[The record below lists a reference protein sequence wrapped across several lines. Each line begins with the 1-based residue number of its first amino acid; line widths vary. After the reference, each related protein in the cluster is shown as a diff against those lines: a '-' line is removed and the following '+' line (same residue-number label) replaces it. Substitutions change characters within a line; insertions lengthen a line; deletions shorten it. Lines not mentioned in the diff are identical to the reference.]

1 MHSNPWYSFVFTV
14 VLFSYTDT
22 SSASAQSMPAQS
34 AGTQSV
40 SARSMPAQSA
50 NPRSASTPSPRPH
63 KYPYQNPALPVAGR
77 VSDLLG
83 RMTVEEKIRQLDM
96 FWGKEVADMTG
107 HEATAYNGAKV
118 SAVIGTHGIGSIHD
132 FYPVSA
138 GIANQIQRY
147 AIEKTRLGIP
157 VLFIEEGLHGYSG
170 KGSTEFPIPLQ
181 LASAWDTAL
190 VRRVGHV
197 IATETRAHGVD
208 MILGP
213 VLCLARDP
221 RWGRA
226 EETYGED
233 PYLDAWN
240 GVSMVKGMQ
249 GAGLSRPD
257 AVISEPK
264 HFMTHGIP
272 EGGSNTAPVNMGERE
287 NRTDFLYPF
296 EKAVR
301 VGGAM
306 GIMAAYSELD
316 GIPCVDNHW
325 MLTDVLRKE
334 WGFKGFVLSDLGA
347 IKLTLTAHHVARD
360 TADAMAQTLHAGLD
374 MQFYDF
380 GHEELIKAVSAD
392 ITGKTLSMEDLDRA
406 AGDVLRVKFLLGLF
420 DHPYTDTTLADK
432 VFHTGDSQDL
442 ALTAAREGIV
452 LLKND
457 KNTLPLDAGHQSI
470 AVIGPL
476 ATSTYVGGYSS
487 PSAAG
492 ISILDALKARAGGNA
507 RIAYEKGYDPGV
519 EGAYQDALDPA
530 AVQAAQD
537 AGTSGTPIPD
547 SSVQE
552 KLLQKALA
560 LVRQS
565 DVAVV
570 VLGEEPK
577 EVGEGR
583 DRASLDLSPQ
593 AIRLI
598 RALYA
603 TGKPISVVLFNGRP
617 LTINWVAAHI
627 PAILE
632 TWFAGEKGGLA
643 VADVLLG
650 KINPSGKLPMTFPR
664 SVGQLPFY
672 YDKKP
677 TSYHRYVDEV
687 ATPLFPFGLGLSYT
701 RFSYSNLRISPQRI
715 PVGGTADISVT
726 VTNTGDREGT
736 EVAQLYL
743 RDMVSSV
750 TTAEKALKGFG
761 RITLKPGESGMVH
774 FTLGAD
780 QLSLWNREMKQVVEP
795 GEFRIMIGSSSADI
809 RQTGSLWVGK
819 P

>member
-1 MHSNPWYSFVFTV
+1 MHMLSIRWYSLVFAII
-14 VLFSYTDT
+14 LLSFAGAQSADAQ
-22 SSASAQSMPAQS
+22 SASAQSTGAQS
-34 AGTQSV
+34 AH
-40 SARSMPAQSA
+40 AQSA
-50 NPRSASTPSPRPH
+50 R
-63 KYPYQNPALPVAGR
+63 KYPYQNPGLPVASR
-77 VSDLLG
+77 VTDLLS

-96 FWGKEVADMTG
+96 FWGKEVADMDG
-107 HEATAYNGAKV
+107 HEASAYDQDKV
-118 SAVIGTHGIGSIHD
+118 SAAIGTHGIGSIHD
-132 FYPVSA
+132 FYPLSA
-138 GIANQIQRY
+138 SLTNQIQRY

-190 VRRVGHV
+190 ARKVGHV

-221 RWGRA
+221 RWGRT

-240 GVSMVKGMQ
+240 GVAMVKGMQ
-249 GAGLSRPD
+249 GEGLNHPD
-257 AVISEPK
+257 AVIAEPK

-272 EGGSNTAPVNMGERE
+272 EGGSNTAPVNMGERQ

-301 VGGAM
+301 DGGAM

-347 IKLTLTAHHVARD
+347 IKLSLTAHHVAGD

-380 GHEELIKAVSAD
+380 GHEELVKAVSAD
-392 ITGKTLSMEDLDRA
+392 ITGKKLSMLDLDRA

-420 DHPYTDTTLADK
+420 DHPYTDTTLTDK
-432 VFHTGDSQDL
+432 VFHTEASQDL

-452 LLKND
+452 LLKNQ
-457 KNTLPLDAGHQSI
+457 KATLPLYPGSQSI

-487 PSAAG
+487 PSAKG
-492 ISILDALKARAGGNA
+492 ISILDGLRERAGGGA
-507 RIAYEKGYDPGV
+507 RITYEKGYDPGV
-519 EGAYQDALDPA
+519 EGTYQDVLNPFATH
-530 AVQAAQD
+530 AVA
-537 AGTSGTPIPD
+537 TPEGVVEQGPD
-547 SSVQE
+547 SAVGRRE
-552 KLLQKALA
+552 KLQEELLEKAVD
-560 LVRQS
+560 LVRKS

-583 DRASLDLSPQ
+583 DRADLDLSPR
-593 AIRLI
+593 AIRLVQ
-598 RALYA
+598 ALYA

-617 LTINWVAAHI
+617 LSINWIAEHI

-643 VADVLLG
+643 IADVLLG
-650 KINPSGKLPMTFPR
+650 KVNPSGKLPITFPR

-672 YDKKP
+672 YDHKP
-677 TSYHRYVDEV
+677 TSYHRYVDEA

-701 RFSYSNLRISPQRI
+701 GFVYSNLRISPERI
-715 PVGGTADISVT
+715 PVGGTADVSFT
-726 VTNTGDREGT
+726 VINTGDREGT

-743 RDMVSSV
+743 RDEVSSV
-750 TTAEKALKGFG
+750 TTPEKALKGFG
-761 RITLKPGESGMVH
+761 RITLKPGESGTVH
-774 FTLGAD
+774 LTLGAD
-780 QLSLWNREMKQVVEP
+780 QLSLWNREMKRVVEP
-795 GEFRIMIGSSSADI
+795 GEFRIMIGSSSEDI
-809 RQTGSLWVGK
+809 RLKGSLVVL